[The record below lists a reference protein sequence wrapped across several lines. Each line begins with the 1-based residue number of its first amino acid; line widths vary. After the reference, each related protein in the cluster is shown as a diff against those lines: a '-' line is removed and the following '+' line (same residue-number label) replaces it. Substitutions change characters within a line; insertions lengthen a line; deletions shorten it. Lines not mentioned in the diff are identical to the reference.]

1 MNQHTPPPPTYLGN
15 YFSLFANKKT
25 KQAKADKI
33 FGLVV
38 FLVWVFGFGFF
49 GGMKWGVVIIFSM

>member
-1 MNQHTPPPPTYLGN
+1 MNEQTHPLPPTYLGN

-33 FGLVV
+33 FGFVV
-38 FLVWVFGFGFF
+38 FLVWVFCFGFF
-49 GGMKWGVVIIFSM
+49 GGSEVGCGHNL